1 MKTTRLLLT
10 LALAGALSITIAQA
24 GEAKECAKA
33 KVECKDKA
41 AKCSECTK
49 DKVCE
54 KCAKAKECA
63 KAKIECKD
71 KAAKCSEC
79 TKDKVCEKCAKA
91 KECAKAKACEK
102 AKECEKCDKAKDCCC
117 KADKAKCEKKD
128 AKAEAAKS

>member
-33 KVECKDKA
+33 KVECKD
-41 AKCSECTK
+41 T
-49 DKVCE
+49 
-54 KCAKAKECA
+54 
-63 KAKIECKD
+63 
-71 KAAKCSEC
+71 AAKCSEC